1 MSRAEAIPLRDA
13 AALEGCKPEALKKR
27 FQRAGIVGIPD
38 PDDSRRKLIPIT
50 ALSPTAFKQF
60 GREQAQ
66 AAIAPHQAPGPPE
79 ETLQVAARRDSSPL
93 LPFAPPSA
101 TERALSDAAP
111 PGIPSSQRAYVEKW
125 SGIIGDC
132 ANGTWKK
139 YRGADFGGVKIA
151 GSGDF
156 VRALA
161 RQHDIAPS
169 TIYAKLALLRKVE
182 RDPAIPPERKK
193 AEFWLCL
200 LPKPR
205 PGRSAHSFFH
215 QVDNLWMGPKLESFY
230 LTQAKLSM
238 KRAHELLLAEIDSK
252 QKVHGV
258 GHLYQRPTLH
268 QSRLYLKKVDLATLT
283 LARQGEKG
291 YQDRCAPYISRR
303 NNLSSN
309 QLWVTDQKLFDVRLR
324 DGGERLGRVWGV
336 NVLDVGSWRWLGGA
350 VGPYL
355 SSDLV
360 MYAYA
365 MALERAGV
373 PRAVHMDLGKEF
385 TGKRFLGGNFKL
397 SFEALFGDAV
407 GMWQRLGVR
416 VVKAI
421 GRNPQSKTI
430 ERWHREIDPWTKE
443 LPGWCGPNTKKRPEK
458 LAIEEAEHARWL
470 STGRGRSPLLRA
482 DEFIRRFIGWADVSW
497 NAEHRSRGKY
507 LQGMTPNE
515 AWNTRLPAEGL
526 RRLSPDQVDYYTAE
540 RRVVKVARGGQV
552 NLTFYGQTVE
562 YTAPELFL
570 LQGEDVEVLV
580 GRRDLRQVTVIY
592 PVVGGTD
599 SCTAHLKPQHE
610 WLPEDREE
618 LRLALRCR
626 AAVRRAV
633 KRGIEARHAL
643 DAADNP
649 VELVEVAGEGN
660 PLRSNFGAPK
670 ARPRPQRE
678 KPRFANERAAAVLA
692 TLEEAEA

>member
-1 MSRAEAIPLRDA
+1 MSIWTFSLREA

-27 FQRAGIVGIPD
+27 FQRAGIVGVPD
-38 PDDSRRKLIPIT
+38 PNDSRRKLYPVT
-50 ALSPTAFKQF
+50 VLSLPARQRFFQ
-60 GREQAQ
+60 EQAQ
-66 AAIAPHQAPGPPE
+66 AALAPLQAPGPPE

-111 PGIPSSQRAYVEKW
+111 PGIPSHLRGYVEKW

-139 YRGADFGGVKIA
+139 YRGAVFEGFSIA
-151 GSGDF
+151 SSSDF

-169 TIYAKLALLRKVE
+169 TIYAKLSLLRDVK
-182 RDPAIPPERKK
+182 RDPAIPPERKM
-193 AEFWLCL
+193 AEFWARI

-205 PGRSAHSFFH
+205 PGRSAHTFFH
-215 QVDNLWMGPKLESFY
+215 QQENLWMGPKLESFY
-230 LTQAKLSM
+230 LAQAKLSM
-238 KRAHELLLAEIDSK
+238 KRAHQLLLAEIDSK

-268 QSRLYLKKVDLATLT
+268 QSRIYLKKVDLATLT
-283 LARQGEKG
+283 LARQGEKA

-303 NNLSSN
+303 ANLSSN

-336 NVLDVGSWRWLGGA
+336 NVLDVSSWRWLGGA

-373 PRAVHMDLGKEF
+373 PRAIHMDLGREF
-385 TGKRFLGGNFKL
+385 IGKRFLGGNFTFSDNTL
-397 SFEALFGDAV
+397 REARGL
-407 GMWQRLGVR
+407 WKRLGVR

-421 GRNPQSKTI
+421 GRNPQTKTI
-430 ERWHREIDPWTKE
+430 ERWHREIDRWTQE
-443 LPGWCGPNTKKRPEK
+443 FPGWCGSNPDERPEK
-458 LAIEEAEHARWL
+458 LAIQEAEHARWL
-470 STGRGRSPLLRA
+470 STGGGRTPLLRA
-482 DEFIRRFIGWADVSW
+482 SDFIHAFIRWAEVNW

-507 LQGMTPNE
+507 LQDMTPNE
-515 AWNTRLPAEGL
+515 AWNTRLPLEGL
-526 RRLSPDQVDYYTAE
+526 RRLSPAQVDYYTAE

-570 LQGEDVEVLV
+570 LQGEEVEVLV
-580 GRRDLRQVTVIY
+580 GRRDPRQVTVIY
-592 PVVGGTD
+592 PVAGGTD

-626 AAVRRAV
+626 AALRRAI

-660 PLRSNFGAPK
+660 PLRSDFGAPK